1 MKLVLTQR
9 TFITMMRRPSVR
21 HAMHSLY
28 PSRRDRPR
36 SGGSA
41 AAMNFH
47 VLWNPHGKLHK
58 WMIQK
63 WHAAFNGAR
72 HAHLILL
79 HEKFHQIGLHIRIEQ
94 TVEPVRTAPRIPI
107 ASIRLV
113 RGTRSSGQD

>member
-1 MKLVLTQR
+1 
-9 TFITMMRRPSVR
+9 
-21 HAMHSLY
+21 
-28 PSRRDRPR
+28 
-36 SGGSA
+36 
-41 AAMNFH
+41 MNFH

-113 RGTRSSGQD
+113 RGTRSSGQDPRLVLSRKSGIEIVEIKRLQIVTSADERML